1 MIELTNSLRKLVAQL
16 DERKHRKSEGLFK
29 VEGTKCVTDTTPAL
43 STRWLLATDAWLGA
57 GGYIPVGAEVIK
69 CTRRDLERMSSLSTP
84 PDVIAVCEIP
94 HYAFDHAQLRGQLV
108 LALDTIQDPGNFGTI
123 MRIADWFGI
132 HNILCS
138 RETVDF
144 TNPKAVQAT
153 MGALSRVKVHYCDLA
168 ETLRDMATA
177 GSPVYGTFLDADDI
191 YSTPLSSD
199 GIIVIGNEGRGIST
213 EVAANVNRRIKIPSY
228 PPDVATSES
237 LNAAVATAITVAT
250 FRRFSI

>member
-1 MIELTNSLRKLVAQL
+1 MTELTNSLRKLVAQL
-16 DERKHRKSEGLFK
+16 DERKHRRAEGLFK
-29 VEGTKCVTDTTPAL
+29 VEGTKCVTDTTPSL

-57 GGYIPVGAEVIK
+57 GGYIPEGAEVIK

-84 PDVIAVCEIP
+84 PEVIAVCEIP
-94 HYAFDHAQLRGQLV
+94 RYTIEPAELADQLV

-123 MRIADWFGI
+123 MRVADWFGI
-132 HNILCS
+132 HDIICS

-153 MGALSRVKVHYCDLA
+153 MGALARVKVHYCDLA
-168 ETLRDMATA
+168 DTLRVMAEADM
-177 GSPVYGTFLDADDI
+177 PVYGTFLDGEDI
-191 YSTPLSSD
+191 YSTPLSYN
-199 GIIVIGNEGRGIST
+199 GVIVIGNEGRGISA
-213 EVAANVNRRIKIPSY
+213 EVAATVNRRIKIPSY

-250 FRRFSI
+250 FRRFSL